1 MWLLLS
7 RKIKTIRCYGGL
19 LLLCCSGV
27 AVVFLDVTLSYNST
41 VVALKLKNQN
51 LPVWC
56 GGGVVVVVVVV
67 FLPIIIPP

>member
-7 RKIKTIRCYGGL
+7 RKIKTFRCYGGL
-19 LLLCCSGV
+19 VLLCGV

-56 GGGVVVVVVVV
+56 GGGGGGGVVVV
-67 FLPIIIPP
+67 FLLIIIPP